1 MVSSIFGCKALA
13 LQSSSRAPLGGIRQ
27 EAVKDMFAACNAHE
41 FLATIPFLT
50 ALVCSTVFD
59 DKHVGGNSCLIDEEA
74 KCARVRLRAA
84 GGATES
90 E

>member
-27 EAVKDMFAACNAHE
+27 EAVKNMFAACNAHE

-59 DKHVGGNSCLIDEEA
+59 DKCEKSSTIRKVAHRSALMRSAPELD
-74 KCARVRLRAA
+74 LQL
-84 GGATES
+84 S
-90 E
+90 P